1 MARWSDIDR
10 TLDMMDELRRRM
22 DFMFTE
28 PERGRAARPGFRA
41 LFDDADR
48 PARAPSAWP
57 AVNLFDTG
65 GCLVLEADVPGL
77 SEKEI
82 YLSVQDDVL
91 TLKGERKSDA
101 PAGYAAHR
109 RERAPIQ
116 FARSFALPCRVD
128 LEKTS
133 AVVKDGVLTVT
144 MAKAP
149 EAQPRQ
155 IQVQAK

>member
-22 DFMFTE
+22 DWMFTE
-28 PERGRAARPGFRA
+28 PERGRARPAFRA

-65 GCLVLEADVPGL
+65 NGLVLEADVPGL
-77 SEKEI
+77 SEKDI
-82 YLSVQDDVL
+82 FLSVQDDVL

-101 PAGYAAHR
+101 PSGYAAHR

-128 LEKTS
+128 LERTS

>member
-10 TLDMMDELRRRM
+10 TLDMMDEMRRRM
-22 DFMFTE
+22 DWIFTE
-28 PERGRAARPGFRA
+28 PERGRTRPAFRA
-41 LFDDADR
+41 LFDDAER

-65 GCLVLEADVPGL
+65 NSLVLEADVPGL
-77 SEKEI
+77 SDKEL

-101 PAGYAAHR
+101 PQGYAAHR

-128 LEKTS
+128 FEKTS
-133 AVVKDGVLTVT
+133 ATVKDGVLTVT

>member
-22 DFMFTE
+22 DWMFTDQ
-28 PERGRAARPGFRA
+28 ERGRARPGFRA
-41 LFDDADR
+41 LFDDMER
-48 PARAPSAWP
+48 PARAPAAWP
-57 AVNLFDTG
+57 PVNLFDTG
-65 GCLVLEADVPGL
+65 SSLVLEADVPGL
-77 SEKEI
+77 SDKDI
-82 YLSVQDDVL
+82 YLQVHDGVL
-91 TLKGERKSDA
+91 SLKGERKSEA
-101 PAGYAAHR
+101 PSGYAAHR
-109 RERAPIQ
+109 RERPPVQ
-116 FARSFALPCRVD
+116 FARSFALPCKVD
-128 LEKTS
+128 LEKTT

>member
-65 GCLVLEADVPGL
+65 GSLVLEADVPGL

-133 AVVKDGVLTVT
+133 AAVKDGVLTVT

>member
-22 DFMFTE
+22 DWMFTE
-28 PERGRAARPGFRA
+28 PERGRARPAFRA

-65 GCLVLEADVPGL
+65 NGLVLEADVPGL
-77 SEKEI
+77 SEKDVF
-82 YLSVQDDVL
+82 LSVQDDVL

>member
-1 MARWSDIDR
+1 
-10 TLDMMDELRRRM
+10 
-22 DFMFTE
+22 
-28 PERGRAARPGFRA
+28 
-41 LFDDADR
+41 
-48 PARAPSAWP
+48 
-57 AVNLFDTG
+57 
-65 GCLVLEADVPGL
+65 
-77 SEKEI
+77 
-82 YLSVQDDVL
+82 DVL

-101 PAGYAAHR
+101 PQGYTAHR

-116 FARSFALPCRVD
+116 FARSFSLPCRVD

-133 AVVKDGVLTVT
+133 AVVKDGLLTVT